1 MPGCDAAA
9 AVVPDTVRP
18 NCCEGLVPLPSGV
31 ADAAL
36 GAAAGLDCGGHGA
49 AASAYQLQIPSCTAQ
64 PLRSGSMCSV
74 AAACSS
80 AHLDDKQFV
89 NVL

>member
-9 AVVPDTVRP
+9 AEVPDTVRP

-36 GAAAGLDCGGHGA
+36 GAAAGLDCGGHE
-49 AASAYQLQIPSCTAQ
+49 ASCVS
-64 PLRSGSMCSV
+64 
-74 AAACSS
+74 CSS
-80 AHLDDKQFV
+80 QLHSTASLI
-89 NVL
+89 